1 MISQDQLVR
10 RVAECPHCGGT
21 GLRARIIE
29 DLSIIQALCPLC
41 DGKGEC
47 ADTREHRMRIEAGH
61 AAAGAMGKGM
71 EGEG

>member
-1 MISQDQLVR
+1 MIDQDQLAR
-10 RVAECPHCGGT
+10 RVAECPHCWGT

-47 ADTREHRMRIEAGH
+47 ADTRDHRMH
-61 AAAGAMGKGM
+61 VDVVHGAMGGT
-71 EGEG
+71 EGE